1 VTHLLRAS
9 AAAAVCC
16 LVLSACGS
24 ESKIE
29 TTQLK
34 ALSLARSELPAQFQ
48 TFAEGP
54 TATLDTQGTPRSS
67 LQRFGR
73 KAGWVARFN
82 RSGSATTKGPLV
94 VVSTVD
100 VFGDSGGAKD
110 DLGAFKTMF
119 GRAVANRDAQAVTV
133 KGLGDDAAG
142 VTIRQPGGK
151 PVRSYIVA
159 WRERNATGSIAA
171 NGFDGRIHLSDV
183 LRLARIQEAKMAR
196 A

>member
-9 AAAAVCC
+9 AAAVVC
-16 LVLSACGS
+16 LLFLPACGS
-24 ESKIE
+24 EPKIDA
-29 TTQLK
+29 TQLK
-34 ALSLARSELPAQFQ
+34 ALALARSDLPPQFQ
-48 TFAEGP
+48 VFAEGP

-73 KAGWVARFN
+73 KGGWVARFN
-82 RSGSATTKGPLV
+82 RGGSATTKGPLV

-100 VFGDSGGAKD
+100 VFDDSGGAKD
-110 DLGAFKTMF
+110 DLGAFETMF

-133 KGLGDDAAG
+133 NGLGDDAAG

-159 WRERNATGSIAA
+159 WRVRNATGSISA
-171 NGFDGRIHLSDV
+171 NGFEGRIQLADV
-183 LRLARIQEAKMAR
+183 FRLAKIQEAKMAR

>member
-1 VTHLLRAS
+1 MTHLLRAS
-9 AAAAVCC
+9 AAAVC
-16 LVLSACGS
+16 LLFLSACGS
-24 ESKIE
+24 ESKVE
-29 TTQLK
+29 ATQLK
-34 ALSLARSELPAQFQ
+34 ALALARSDLSPQFQ
-48 TFAEGP
+48 VFAEGR

-73 KAGWVARFN
+73 KGGWVARFN
-82 RSGSATTKGPLV
+82 RGGSAATKGPLV

-110 DLGAFKTMF
+110 DLGAFETMF
-119 GRAVANRDAQAVTV
+119 GRAVANRDARAVTV
-133 KGLGDDAAG
+133 KGLGDGAAG
-142 VTIRQPGGK
+142 VTILQPGGK

-159 WRERNATGSIAA
+159 WRDRNATGSISA
-171 NGFDGRIHLSDV
+171 NGFDGRIHLGDV